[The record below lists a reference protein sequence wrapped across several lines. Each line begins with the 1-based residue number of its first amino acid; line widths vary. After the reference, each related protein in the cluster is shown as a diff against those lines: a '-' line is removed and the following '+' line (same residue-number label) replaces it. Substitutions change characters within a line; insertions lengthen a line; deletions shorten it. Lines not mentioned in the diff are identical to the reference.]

1 MNLDEILKLI
11 ITLVVTPLLT
21 WGTATLIALLNAKIA
36 QVKNEIVRKALL
48 DAQNELQRAVM
59 LAVTFTQETFVNRLE
74 GEGPLTPEE
83 AKQAFEMSFNK
94 TKEIMS
100 NASMEVIENATH
112 ALNDLIQAQI
122 ENSLK
127 IVKAEDVILAD
138 TKVLVEQ
145 RLAEVQISCPVE

>member
-1 MNLDEILKLI
+1 MDFDQIMQLV
-11 ITLVVTPLLT
+11 ITLVIAPLLT
-21 WGTATLIALLNAKIA
+21 WGVSTLIALLNAKIA
-36 QVKNEIVRKALL
+36 QIKNETIRKALI
-48 DAQNELQRAVM
+48 DAQGELQRAVM

-83 AKQAFEMSFNK
+83 AKQAFEIAFNK

-100 NASMEVIENATH
+100 NASMEVIETATE

-122 ENSLK
+122 ENTLK

-138 TKVLVEQ
+138 TKALVEK
-145 RLAEVQISCPVE
+145 RLAEGPSNVFIS